1 MKKIVA
7 ALLATLMLI
16 PAVALGEATA
26 LPFDLKLGMNTN
38 EAKAIFA
45 SDAILAAM
53 KPDEVDSGTNAVEFV
68 FENVAVPGTT
78 LTASSLSVQIDQ
90 NNSDRADRLTSISFV
105 LDPDANSIKD
115 FRTLLEAM
123 TTTYGAPAS
132 DPFNED
138 GASAY
143 EEWGTL
149 DATWT
154 MPDVRVS
161 LSLNRMYEESITIQ
175 YSSRV
180 NYSRTDLQ

>member
-1 MKKIVA
+1 MKKMIA
-7 ALLATLMLI
+7 ALLATLMLL
-16 PAVALGEATA
+16 PAVALGEATE
-26 LPFDLKLGMNTN
+26 LPFGLKLGINAD

-45 SDAILAAM
+45 SDAILAAIESS
-53 KPDEVDSGTNAVEFV
+53 EVDSGTNAVEFV

-78 LTASSLSVQIDQ
+78 LIASSLSVQIDQ

-105 LDPDANSIKD
+105 RNPEANSIAD
-115 FRTLLEAM
+115 FRALLEAM
-123 TTTYGAPAS
+123 TATYGAPAS

-138 GASAY
+138 GANAY

-154 MPDVRVS
+154 MTDVRIS

-175 YSSRV
+175 YSSRI
-180 NYSRTDLQ
+180 NYDRADLQ